1 MMSRSTHFQR
11 NTRALS
17 RIGALAEGD
26 LRIGGEIRTH
36 YKPDGQLGDAEGI
49 VNEILA
55 FEPERMLAIRVKR
68 APASLPN
75 RDALAGAWRVLYFS
89 PAGENMTHV
98 RVVGPGY
105 NDTPGLAGD
114 PEILRRGRSLDARL
128 PRQAVLAR
136 LPALQE

>member
-68 APASLPN
+68 RPRACRIETPWRARGGCSTSAP
-75 RDALAGAWRVLYFS
+75 R
-89 PAGENMTHV
+89 
-98 RVVGPGY
+98 
-105 NDTPGLAGD
+105 
-114 PEILRRGRSLDARL
+114 ARI
-128 PRQAVLAR
+128 
-136 LPALQE
+136 